1 MNMRL
6 TVKQLANQ
14 TGVSVRTL
22 HYYDEVDLLKPSSIG
37 SNGYRY
43 YGEESILRLQQILF
57 YRELDFSLE
66 EIKAI
71 IDEPGFDILHALQEQ
86 HQALLARQAHLKLL
100 IQTVEKTIQY
110 VKGEQPMSTQDLF
123 EGFSE
128 EQQAQYEEEAAR
140 RWDEQTVR
148 ESNRRWRNYSA
159 ETKAQIKREGEAIH
173 RDLLANMN
181 KGYASP
187 EVQAVIAR
195 WHQHL
200 RYFYE
205 PSLETL
211 AGLADLYN
219 DDPNFRANYEKLHPD
234 MPAFVRKAIL
244 HYCESLRAR
253 Q

>member
-1 MNMRL
+1 MRL
-6 TVKQLANQ
+6 TVKQLANL

-37 SNGYRY
+37 TNGYRY

-57 YRELDFSLE
+57 YRELNFSLE

-71 IDEPGFDILHALQEQ
+71 IDEPGFDLLHALQEQ
-86 HQALLARQAHLKLL
+86 HQALLARLAHLQILV
-100 IQTVEKTIQY
+100 QTVEKTIQY
-110 VKGEQPMSTQDLF
+110 VRGEQQMNTKDLF
-123 EGFSE
+123 EGFSD

-140 RWDEQTVR
+140 RWDEKTVR
-148 ESNRRWRNYSA
+148 ESNRRWKSYSI
-159 ETKAQIKREGEAIH
+159 EKKAQIKAEGEAIY
-173 RDLLANMN
+173 RDLLAKMD
-181 KGYASP
+181 KGYASA

-195 WHQHL
+195 WHAHL

-234 MPAFVRKAIL
+234 MPGFMRKAIL
-244 HYCESLRAR
+244 HYCENLRAKAG
-253 Q
+253 